1 MFVLDQLEVDENTR
15 GGDGDEGVDIT
26 NDGVQVEISARGASF
41 IGTAGNDA
49 ETEVNASTEVPAADA
64 AIALEV

>member
-1 MFVLDQLEVDENTR
+1 MFVLDQPEVDENTG

-26 NDGVQVEISARGASF
+26 SDGVQVEISVRGASF

-49 ETEVNASTEVPAADA
+49 ETEANASTEVPAADA
-64 AIALEV
+64 AIAIEV